1 MKSLCLKCRKDS
13 ENINLRSSNT
23 SNGKTVL
30 LSKCQNMKVKIS
42 RFTKNQEAKRDY

>member
-30 LSKCQNMKVKIS
+30 LSKCKKYESKNLKI
-42 RFTKNQEAKRDY
+42 Y